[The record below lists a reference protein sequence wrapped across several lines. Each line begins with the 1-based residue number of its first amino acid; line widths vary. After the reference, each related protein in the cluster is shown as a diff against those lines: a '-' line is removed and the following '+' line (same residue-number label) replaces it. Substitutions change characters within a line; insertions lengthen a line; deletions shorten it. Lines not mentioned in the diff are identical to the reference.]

1 MRTPEW
7 VAAGYFTYLLA
18 VALVRLPARARRAAV
33 RFCLASLLVVLLPRI
48 VPADTAWREPMRDW
62 LPIVSLL
69 MGYWLSGRFF
79 VAPMPAVERRFLA
92 VDRRLYDAGL
102 SAMVAATPRLVIEL
116 LELAYLSCFVFVPGG
131 MLLLFLAGAS
141 AHADRFWTLVLIG
154 EFGSFGMLP
163 WIQTRP
169 PRDIEPPNVIDRR
182 RFVMRDVNQSMVRT
196 TSIGANTFPSGHV
209 AGSLAVAIAVAEAVP
224 GLAVPL
230 FIGAGLISVST
241 VVGRY
246 HYAVDAIA
254 GVALTL
260 TAWMAMRLL

>member
-1 MRTPEW
+1 MRTSEW

-33 RFCLASLLVVLLPRI
+33 RFSLASLLVVLLPRI
-48 VPADTAWREPMRDW
+48 VPADAAWREPMRDW

-92 VDRRLYDAGL
+92 IDRRLYDAGL
-102 SAMVAATPRLVIEL
+102 TAMVAAMPRLVIEL

-209 AGSLAVAIAVAEAVP
+209 AGSLAAAIAVAEVVP
-224 GLAVPL
+224 GLAVPM

-260 TAWMAMRLL
+260 TAWMAMRLV

>member
-1 MRTPEW
+1 VRTSEW

-18 VALVRLPARARRAAV
+18 VALVKLPARARRAAV
-33 RFCLASLLVVLLPRI
+33 RFSLASLLVVLFPRI
-48 VPADTAWREPMRDW
+48 VPPDAAWREPMRDW
-62 LPIVSLL
+62 LPVLSLL
-69 MGYWLSGRFF
+69 LGYWLSGRYF

-92 VDRRLYDAGL
+92 VDHRLYDAGL
-102 SAMVAATPRLVIEL
+102 SAMVAAAPRLVIEV

-131 MLLLFLAGAS
+131 MLVLFLAGA
-141 AHADRFWTLVLIG
+141 AEHADRFWTLVLIG

-182 RFVMRDVNQSMVRT
+182 RFAMRDINQTMVRT

-209 AGSLAVAIAVAEAVP
+209 AGSLAAAIAVAEAVP
-224 GLAVPL
+224 GMAVPM
-230 FIGAGLISVST
+230 FIGSALISIST

-260 TAWMAMRLL
+260 TAWAAIRVL